1 MNVKDASLPIEARVR
16 HLLDK
21 MTVEEK
27 IGQLI
32 QLYGWEMYEKAQGKI
47 VLTDAFKKRMLQGGI
62 GSLYGTLRADPWTGV
77 TLETGLSP
85 RDGAHA
91 VNEIQRFAVEQ
102 TRLGIPI
109 LIGEECSHGHMA
121 IGATVFP
128 VPLAIGSAWNRE
140 LFEQMCRAVAIET
153 RAQGG
158 AVTYS
163 PVLDVVRDPRWG
175 RTEECFSEDS
185 YLVSELAAA
194 AVRGMQG
201 KDLSSPDSIG
211 VTLKHYAAYGASE
224 GGRNAATV
232 HIGAREL
239 HEVDL
244 PPFEKAIAEGAF
256 SVMTAYNEI
265 DGVPC
270 TSSRYLLNHVLRE
283 QWGFQGFVIT
293 DCGAIDMLYSG
304 HNVAPTGEAA
314 SALALSAGVDMEMS
328 GSMFSRYLMEALNK
342 RLVSQEEL
350 DEAVRRVLDA
360 KFRLG
365 LFDNPYVD
373 PERAAIVIGAK
384 EHADIAKQVAL
395 ESTILLKN
403 TNSILP
409 LNKNSKQKIA
419 VIGPNA
425 DRPYNQLGDYT
436 SPQPRAHVATVLD
449 GIRHKLE
456 DRDAEVI
463 YAPGCRVKE
472 DSREGFEVAIEA
484 AKEADLSIL
493 VLGSSSARDFGE
505 GTIDLRTGASI
516 VTDSAESEMDCGE
529 GVDRTSLRLSGVQLE
544 LAQEIG
550 KQGKPMIIV
559 YINGRPIVEPW
570 IEEHADA
577 ILEAWYPGQEGGHAI
592 ADLLF
597 GDANP
602 SGKLSI
608 TIPMHEGQMPISY
621 HLRRPSKRRYVEM
634 DLKPRYAF
642 GYGLS
647 YTTYDYANLQ
657 VRASQGA
664 GDELVHVQV
673 EVTNTGQ
680 RAGQEVVQLY
690 IRDRYSTFTRPELEL
705 KGFEKVFVEPGE
717 TQLVQFALT
726 KEHLALLNERLERV
740 VEPGEFIISVGP
752 SSDQLLSQSIHIE
765 GGDC

>member
-185 YLVSELAAA
+185 YLVSELGAA

-516 VTDSAESEMDCGE
+516 VTDSVESEMDCGE

-550 KQGKPMIIV
+550 KLGKPIIIV

-752 SSDQLLSQSIHIE
+752 SSDQLLSQSIHVE

>member
-185 YLVSELAAA
+185 YLVSELGAA

-752 SSDQLLSQSIHIE
+752 SSDQLLSQSMHIE

>member
-185 YLVSELAAA
+185 YLVSELGAA

-550 KQGKPMIIV
+550 KLGKPVIIV

-597 GDANP
+597 GDENP

-717 TQLVQFALT
+717 TRLVQFALT

-752 SSDQLLSQSIHIE
+752 SSDQLLSQSIHVE

>member
-1 MNVKDASLPIEARVR
+1 MNVKDASLPIEERVR

-47 VLTDAFKKRMLQGGI
+47 VLTDAFKKRMLHGGI

-91 VNEIQRFAVEQ
+91 VNEIQRFAIEQ

-140 LFEQMCRAVAIET
+140 LFEKMCRAVAIET

-185 YLVSELAAA
+185 YLVSELGAA

-472 DSREGFEVAIEA
+472 DSREGFEVAVEA

-550 KQGKPMIIV
+550 KLGKPMIIV

-717 TQLVQFALT
+717 TRLVQFALT

-740 VEPGEFIISVGP
+740 VESGEFIISVGP
-752 SSDQLLSQSIHIE
+752 SSDQLLSQSIHVE

>member
-47 VLTDAFKKRMLQGGI
+47 VLTDAFKKRILQGGI

-185 YLVSELAAA
+185 YLVSELGAA

-304 HNVAPTGEAA
+304 HNVAPTGESA

-472 DSREGFEVAIEA
+472 DSREGFEVAVEA

-550 KQGKPMIIV
+550 KLGKPMIIV

-664 GDELVHVQV
+664 GVELVHVQV

-717 TQLVQFALT
+717 TRLVQFALT

>member
-1 MNVKDASLPIEARVR
+1 
-16 HLLDK
+16 

-185 YLVSELAAA
+185 YLVSELGAA

-516 VTDSAESEMDCGE
+516 VTDSVESEMDCGE

-550 KQGKPMIIV
+550 KLGKPIIIV

-752 SSDQLLSQSIHIE
+752 SSDQLLSQSIHVE

>member
-1 MNVKDASLPIEARVR
+1 MNVKDANVPIEDRARHV
-16 HLLDK
+16 LS
-21 MTVEEK
+21 MMNVEEK

-32 QLYGWEMYEKAQGKI
+32 QLYGWEMYEKVQDKI
-47 VLTDAFKKRMLQGGI
+47 ILTEAFKEKMLRGGI

-85 RDGAHA
+85 RQGAE
-91 VNEIQRFAVEQ
+91 VTNEIQRFAVEQ

-109 LIGEECSHGHMA
+109 LFGEECSHGHMA

-128 VPLAIGSAWNRE
+128 VPLAIGSAWNRD
-140 LFEQMCRAVAIET
+140 LFEKMCRAVAIET

-185 YLVSELAAA
+185 YLVGEMGVA
-194 AVRGMQG
+194 AVKGMQG
-201 KDLSSPDSIG
+201 TSLSSPDSIG

-244 PPFEKAIAEGAF
+244 PPFEKAFAEGAF

-270 TSSRYLLNHVLRE
+270 TSSRYLLNQVLRE
-283 QWGFQGFVIT
+283 QWGFKGFVIT
-293 DCGAIDMLYSG
+293 DCGAIDMLHSG
-304 HNVAPTGEAA
+304 HNVASTGEEAA
-314 SALALSAGVDMEMS
+314 ALALSAGVDMEMS

-342 RLVSQEEL
+342 RLVSQDEL

-365 LFDNPYVD
+365 LFEEPYVD
-373 PERAAIVIGAK
+373 PERAAIVIGSE
-384 EHADIAKQVAL
+384 EHAAIAKDMAL

-403 TNSILP
+403 ENKILP
-409 LNKNSKQKIA
+409 LNKERNHKIA

-436 SPQPRAHVATVLD
+436 SPQPRECVATVLD
-449 GIRHKLE
+449 GIRHKLK
-456 DRDAEVI
+456 DSDCQVV
-463 YAPGCRVKE
+463 YAPGCRVKGE
-472 DSREGFEVAIEA
+472 SKEGFEFAVSTAQD
-484 AKEADLSIL
+484 ADLTIL

-516 VTDSAESEMDCGE
+516 VTDNAESEMDCGE
-529 GVDRTSLRLSGVQLE
+529 GVDRTNLRLSGVQLE

-550 KQGKPMIIV
+550 KLGKPMIVV

-634 DLKPRYAF
+634 ELKPRYPF

-647 YTTYDYANLQ
+647 YTSYAYSNLQ
-657 VRASQGA
+657 VNSAHVKTG
-664 GDELVHVQV
+664 EPVHVQV
-673 EVTNTGQ
+673 EVKNTGE
-680 RAGQEVVQLY
+680 RAGQEIVQLY
-690 IRDRYSTFTRPELEL
+690 IRDKYSSVTRPELEL
-705 KGFEKVFVEPGE
+705 KGFEKVHLEPGE
-717 TQLVQFALT
+717 SKTVQFVLTDEHFALV
-726 KEHLALLNERLERV
+726 NERMDRV
-740 VEPGEFIISVGP
+740 VEPGEFIVSVGP
-752 SSDQLLSQSIHIE
+752 SSDQLVSQSIYIE
-765 GGDC
+765 GGDR

>member
-185 YLVSELAAA
+185 YLVSELGAA

-472 DSREGFEVAIEA
+472 DSREGFEVAVEA

-550 KQGKPMIIV
+550 KLGKPMIIV

-664 GDELVHVQV
+664 GVELVHVQV

-717 TQLVQFALT
+717 TRLVQFALT

>member
-185 YLVSELAAA
+185 YLVSELGAA

-350 DEAVRRVLDA
+350 DEAIRRVLDA

-550 KQGKPMIIV
+550 KLGKPIIIV

-664 GDELVHVQV
+664 GVELVHVQV

-717 TQLVQFALT
+717 TRLVQFALT

>member
-185 YLVSELAAA
+185 YLVSELGAA

-516 VTDSAESEMDCGE
+516 VTDSVESEMDCGE

-550 KQGKPMIIV
+550 KLGKPIIIV

-717 TQLVQFALT
+717 TRLVQFSLT

-752 SSDQLLSQSIHIE
+752 SSDQLLSQSIHVE

>member
-185 YLVSELAAA
+185 YLVSELGAA

-550 KQGKPMIIV
+550 KLGKPMIIV

-717 TQLVQFALT
+717 TRLVQFSLT

-752 SSDQLLSQSIHIE
+752 SSDQLLSQSIHVE